1 MQLSLSIDEV
11 SKVTG
16 IGKTKVYEAIN
27 RGLLPAK
34 KYGKK
39 TLVLRVDLDG
49 FLESL
54 TQYPIKDS

>member
-11 SKVTG
+11 AKVTG

-27 RGLLPAK
+27 LGRLPAR

-39 TLVLRVDLDG
+39 TLVLRRDLEF
-49 FLESL
+49 FLENL
-54 TQYPIKDS
+54 ALFPIKN